1 MEPASLDSWRA
12 ERRPS
17 SGSRTKPVR
26 ILDAIRLNRF
36 KISAEG
42 VKHLLPLIV
51 LLSTTLPAT
60 AAPGSIADVWAGLS
74 PDRPHPAVVRVVVS
88 EGQTMSLGSG
98 TLVATRG
105 RHGLVVTNWH
115 VVRDARGPINVIFP
129 DGFRSGASLL
139 GTDADWDLAA
149 LAIWRP
155 NAEPV
160 RLARHAPQLD
170 DELAIAG
177 YGSGTYRSASGRCVQ
192 YISPGS
198 NHPFEML
205 ELSASA
211 RDGDSGG
218 PIFNVQGEL
227 AGVLFGAARG
237 RTAGSFC
244 GRVREFL
251 NSVSPRFDALS
262 TPSTDTMIAQDLP
275 APAVVPESIT
285 PDRDTPVIGEVA
297 MVQPRTAT
305 DYAWEPWE
313 PTVDEAP
320 ETTRTPPRPR
330 PLPLAS
336 IPAPVIDPPTHHLSD
351 PPSDRRA
358 DVMFPVRFPLSP
370 GSSAVLSSNPTTPA
384 TKPASKEAALEWT
397 DIAGSSG
404 PEQVKNFLAAFGL
417 VAIIFQV
424 LRVFS
429 TLQGQTRTRRRRSPA
444 RRRRQQP
451 VRRRVVRRVRSW

>member
-1 MEPASLDSWRA
+1 M
-12 ERRPS
+12 
-17 SGSRTKPVR
+17 
-26 ILDAIRLNRF
+26 
-36 KISAEG
+36 
-42 VKHLLPLIV
+42 KHLLPLIV
-51 LLSTTLPAT
+51 LLSTTVPAT
-60 AAPGSIADVWAGLS
+60 TAPRSVADMWNGLG

-155 NAEPV
+155 NTEPV
-160 RLARHAPQLD
+160 RLSRRAPQLD
-170 DELAIAG
+170 EELSIAG
-177 YGSGTYRSASGRCVQ
+177 YGSGKYRSASGRCVQ

-218 PIFNVQGEL
+218 PIFNNQGEL

-244 GRVREFL
+244 GRVRWFL
-251 NSVSPRFDALS
+251 DSVAPRFDALS
-262 TPSTDTMIAQDLP
+262 TPPTDTMIAQDLP
-275 APAVVPESIT
+275 TPAVMAEP
-285 PDRDTPVIGEVA
+285 DTPIASEVA
-297 MVQPRTAT
+297 MIRPGPPV
-305 DYAWEPWE
+305 DYSWEPS
-313 PTVDEAP
+313 VDEMSEP
-320 ETTRTPPRPR
+320 SRSPPRRR

-336 IPAPVIDPPTHHLSD
+336 IPASPIDPPTHALPESSRDGESEVIFPGSYPVLSD
-351 PPSDRRA
+351 LDSAPSSGSDTSGPEA
-358 DVMFPVRFPLSP
+358 EPQEAP
-370 GSSAVLSSNPTTPA
+370 GDWSNV
-384 TKPASKEAALEWT
+384 
-397 DIAGSSG
+397 AGNSG

-417 VAIIFQV
+417 VMIIFQV
-424 LRVFS
+424 LKVFS
-429 TLQGQTRTRRRRSPA
+429 TLQWQTTRRRRRAPA
-444 RRRRQQP
+444 RRRTQP
-451 VRRRVVRRVRSW
+451 QMRRRVVRRVRSW

>member
-1 MEPASLDSWRA
+1 M
-12 ERRPS
+12 
-17 SGSRTKPVR
+17 
-26 ILDAIRLNRF
+26 
-36 KISAEG
+36 
-42 VKHLLPLIV
+42 KHLLPLIV
-51 LLSTTLPAT
+51 LLSTTVPAT
-60 AAPGSIADVWAGLS
+60 TAPRSVADMWNGLGS
-74 PDRPHPAVVRVVVS
+74 DRPHPAVVRVVVS

-160 RLARHAPQLD
+160 PLSHRAPQLD
-170 DELAIAG
+170 EKLSIAG
-177 YGSGTYRSASGRCVQ
+177 YGSGKYRFASGRCVQ

-218 PIFNVQGEL
+218 PIFNEQGEL

-244 GRVREFL
+244 GRVRWFL
-251 NSVSPRFDALS
+251 DSVTPRFDALS
-262 TPSTDTMIAQDLP
+262 TPPTDTMIAQDLP
-275 APAVVPESIT
+275 TPAVMAEP
-285 PDRDTPVIGEVA
+285 DTPIASEVA
-297 MVQPRTAT
+297 MTRTGPPV
-305 DYAWEPWE
+305 DYSWEPSRNEIPE
-313 PTVDEAP
+313 PS
-320 ETTRTPPRPR
+320 RQPPRRR

-336 IPAPVIDPPTHHLSD
+336 IPAGPIAPSTHEPSESVSD
-351 PPSDRRA
+351 GNSE
-358 DVMFPVRFPLSP
+358 VMFPGSFPV
-370 GSSAVLSSNPTTPA
+370 SSSTASAPSDNSNPETAPEEL
-384 TKPASKEAALEWT
+384 PVDWS
-397 DIAGSSG
+397 DVAGNS
-404 PEQVKNFLAAFGL
+404 PVEQAKNFLAAFGL
-417 VAIIFQV
+417 VMIIFQV
-424 LRVFS
+424 LKVFN
-429 TLQGQTRTRRRRSPA
+429 TLQRQTTRRRRRAPT
-444 RRRRQQP
+444 RRRTQP
-451 VRRRVVRRVRSW
+451 QMRRRVVRRVRSW